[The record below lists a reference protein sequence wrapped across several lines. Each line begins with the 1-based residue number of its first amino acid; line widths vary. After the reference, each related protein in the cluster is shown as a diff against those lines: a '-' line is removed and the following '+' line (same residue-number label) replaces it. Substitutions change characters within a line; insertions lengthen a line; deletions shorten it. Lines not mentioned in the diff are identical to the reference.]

1 MINNIDFEKTGG
13 LIPVIIQDE
22 DSLQVLMLGYMNQEA
37 FIKTQEE
44 GRVCFFSRSKN
55 RLWVKGET
63 SGNYLNV
70 RKMVL
75 DCDQDTLLI
84 QVQPQGP
91 VCHKGTQ
98 SCFGTEESKNF
109 IYSLER
115 ILRERVSEQAEH
127 SYTYSLF
134 RQGMAKIAQ
143 KVGEEAVELVIEAMR
158 DETEKFK
165 GEAADLLFH
174 YLLLLNAKNIRL
186 EDIEDVLIQRHQKSH
201 SSEK

>member
-1 MINNIDFEKTGG
+1 MLNEINFEKMGG
-13 LIPVIIQDE
+13 LIPVIIQDV

-44 GRVCFFSRSKN
+44 GRVCFFSRSKK

-63 SGNYLNV
+63 SGHYLNV
-70 RKMVL
+70 RHILL

-84 QVQPQGP
+84 QVKPEGP
-91 VCHKGTQ
+91 VCHKGTH
-98 SCFGTEESKNF
+98 SCFGTEVSRRF

-115 ILRERVSEQAEH
+115 ILNQRISEKAEN
-127 SYTYSLF
+127 SYTYNLL
-134 RQGMAKIAQ
+134 RQGIAKTAQ
-143 KVGEEAVELVIEAMR
+143 KVGEEAIELVIEAMR

-186 EDIEDVLIQRHQKSH
+186 EDIEEVLIQRHHKSH
-201 SSEK
+201 LSDK